1 MRPPRV
7 VLASASPRRVT
18 LLRQLGFEPEVRP
31 ASVDESYEP
40 GEVPET
46 HVERLAR
53 RKVEAVGPHRRDEL
67 VVGGD
72 TVVVRGE
79 DTILGKPE
87 STQDALSM
95 LLALSGREHRVFTG
109 LALSGPKGTVSGV
122 GRATVRFRAFGEKEA
137 RAYVATGEPMD
148 KAGAY
153 GVQGLGAALVEE
165 IRGDY
170 YSVVGFPVVVFL
182 ELLKRSGWRYAFG
195 RLEPLD

>member
-1 MRPPRV
+1 M
-7 VLASASPRRVT
+7 
-18 LLRQLGFEPEVRP
+18 LLRQLGFEPTVR
-31 ASVDESYEP
+31 ASNVDESYVL
-40 GEVPET
+40 GEGPEA

-53 RKVEAVGPHRRDEL
+53 MKVEAVGPHSRTEL

-72 TVVVRGE
+72 TVVVRDD
-79 DTILGKPE
+79 DTVLGKPVSAE
-87 STQDALSM
+87 DAVTM
-95 LLALSGREHRVFTG
+95 LLALSGREHRVLTG
-109 LALSGPKGTVSGV
+109 LALSGPNGTVSGV
-122 GRATVRFRAFGEKEA
+122 GRASVRFRAFGEAEA

-182 ELLKRSGWRYAFG
+182 QLLRRSGWSYAFG

>member
-1 MRPPRV
+1 
-7 VLASASPRRVT
+7 
-18 LLRQLGFEPEVRP
+18 LRQLGLEPEVRP
-31 ASVDESYEP
+31 SSVDESYEP
-40 GEVPET
+40 GEGPEA
-46 HVERLAR
+46 HVVRLAR
-53 RKVEAVGPHRRDEL
+53 MKVEAVGPHPRDEL

-72 TVVVRGE
+72 TVVVREGE
-79 DTILGKPE
+79 TILGKPG
-87 STQDALSM
+87 STEDAVAM
-95 LLALSGREHRVFTG
+95 LLALSGREHRVLTG
-109 LALSGPKGTVSGV
+109 LALSGPNGTVSGV
-122 GRATVRFRAFGEKEA
+122 GRASVRFRAFGEDEA

-182 ELLKRSGWRYAFG
+182 ELLRRSGWSYAYG

>member
-1 MRPPRV
+1 M
-7 VLASASPRRVT
+7 
-18 LLRQLGFEPEVRP
+18 RQLGFEPEVRP
-31 ASVDESYEP
+31 AAVDESYES
-40 GEVPET
+40 GEGPEE

-53 RKVEAVGPHRRDEL
+53 IKVGAVGPPRRDEL

-72 TVVVRGE
+72 TVVVSGE
-79 DTILGKPE
+79 DTVLGKPA
-87 STQDALSM
+87 STQDALTM
-95 LLALSGREHRVFTG
+95 LLALSGGEHRVITG
-109 LALSGPKGTVSGV
+109 LALSGPNGTVSAV

-182 ELLKRSGWRYAFG
+182 KLLNRLGWSYAFG